1 MPGFYTEADYENSII
16 ELFQN
21 MGYHYVYGPD
31 VDRDFSSPLYEV
43 ELDAALHCLNP
54 TMPEDAIADALFKLK
69 NFENAELVQKNVVF
83 MDYIQQTVM
92 LQCELWTDNNDMRGQ
107 DETYAERLG
116 QYAKVSYDIGRE
128 SQDLIMVAEE
138 PAPYEKKENK

>member
-69 NFENAELVQKNVVF
+69 NLA
-83 MDYIQQTVM
+83 IPTS
-92 LQCELWTDNNDMRGQ
+92 WW
-107 DETYAERLG
+107 
-116 QYAKVSYDIGRE
+116 IGRFRTPFRTAFPLSLFLLSLHAHLLIKVPE
-128 SQDLIMVAEE
+128 SCLIGCGHRRTLS
-138 PAPYEKKENK
+138 

>member
-1 MPGFYTEADYENSII
+1 MPGFYTKADYENSII

-69 NFENAELVQKNVVF
+69 NFENAESLWITFSRPLCFSVNFGQIITICVVKMRLMQK
-83 MDYIQQTVM
+83 DSDSTLRYLTIS
-92 LQCELWTDNNDMRGQ
+92 
-107 DETYAERLG
+107 AEKART
-116 QYAKVSYDIGRE
+116 
-128 SQDLIMVAEE
+128 
-138 PAPYEKKENK
+138 